1 MPNQNHIA
9 IFIDAENLTKW
20 IKNDGVQSLM
30 EELLPLGQIVVRK
43 AYGKWSESQ
52 LAPFQSVLNENGFE
66 LIHTFH
72 PVSGKNSTDIKM
84 TVDTMEVAL
93 DSQVQWIVLATGDS
107 DFSPLF
113 RKLREQG
120 KEVIGVG
127 PKSPLSECV
136 KNSCS
141 RYVYTD
147 AAIVSPESSLDSEST
162 GETDVKADSSV
173 LSRVSECIDY
183 MEIMEKILQQEDNP
197 ILLSSLK
204 PRILLVDNAFSE
216 KRLGFKNFKDF
227 VESADFAEMIDM
239 GGGAYSVAYVDK
251 SVIQSDDVQMT
262 LAKVLKKKKWDIIP
276 RDLLK
281 KVFHHASE
289 ITKDEPMTKQVIV
302 QEIAQ
307 KNIPGT
313 TSSLIN
319 HSLSVF
325 FKSHLVQTTYGDG
338 IFWQLPKD
346 PQYWQKIDLAM
357 LDRLGAGLKEENIHV
372 ESMAVLP
379 LLYAKYAEVEALKL
393 VESKLNG

>member
-9 IFIDAENLTKW
+9 IFIDAENLTNW

-43 AYGKWSESQ
+43 AYGKWSTPN
-52 LAPFQSVLNENGFE
+52 LIPLQSALNENGFE

-147 AAIVSPESSLDSEST
+147 
-162 GETDVKADSSV
+162 DSSAESEEDIETV
-173 LSRVSECIDY
+173 AMTRVSEKIDF
-183 MEIMEKILQQEDNP
+183 MEILSNVLQKEDGPIHLSVLKGRILQ
-197 ILLSSLK
+197 
-204 PRILLVDNAFSE
+204 VDNAFSE
-216 KRLGFKNFKDF
+216 KRLGFKTFKEF
-227 VESADFAEMIDM
+227 VQSADFAKITDDGNGTLLVSYDQKQIEVS
-239 GGGAYSVAYVDK
+239 G
-251 SVIQSDDVQMT
+251 DVQLT
-262 LAKVLKKKKWDIIP
+262 LAKVLKKKGWDLFSKGMIRKIYRLACDKTVKTP
-276 RDLLK
+276 RTKADL
-281 KVFHHASE
+281 
-289 ITKDEPMTKQVIV
+289 V
-302 QEIAQ
+302 QDLTS
-307 KNIPGT
+307 KNIAGT
-313 TSSLIN
+313 TSGIIN
-319 HSLSVF
+319 RIL
-325 FKSHLVQTTYGDG
+325 G
-338 IFWQLPKD
+338 IFYKAKLIAISGNENEKLWTVNNTN
-346 PQYWQKIDLAM
+346 QYWKEIDKAM
-357 LDRLGAGLKEENIHV
+357 LDRLMAGIKEEKLKVNTADFV
-372 ESMAVLP
+372 S
-379 LLYAKYAEVEALKL
+379 LLYGRYVEGEAEKL
-393 VESKLNG
+393 VESKLKV

>member
-30 EELLPLGQIVVRK
+30 EDLLPLGQIVVRK
-43 AYGKWSESQ
+43 AYGKWSEAQ

-84 TVDTMEVAL
+84 TVDTMEVAQ

-147 AAIVSPESSLDSEST
+147 VPAADSEEDEDT
-162 GETDVKADSSV
+162 VALT
-173 LSRVSECIDY
+173 RVSEKIDF
-183 MEIMEKILQQEDNP
+183 MEILSDILQKEDGP
-197 ILLSSLK
+197 IHLGSLK
-204 PRILLVDNAFSE
+204 TRILQVDNAFSE
-216 KRLGFKNFKDF
+216 KRLGFKTFKDF
-227 VESADFAEMIDM
+227 VQSADFTDVTDDGNGTILV
-239 GGGAYSVAYVDK
+239 SYVQK
-251 SVIQSDDVQMT
+251 QIEVTGDVQLV
-262 LAKVLKKKKWDIIP
+262 LAKILKKKGM
-276 RDLLK
+276 DLFSKGMLR
-281 KVFHHASE
+281 KVYRFACDKTAKAPKIRSE
-289 ITKDEPMTKQVIV
+289 LVHELL
-302 QEIAQ
+302 A
-307 KNIPGT
+307 KNIPNT
-313 TSSLIN
+313 TSGIIN
-319 HSLSVF
+319 RTIDIF
-325 FKSHLVQTTYGDG
+325 FKAKLVTCSKVGDDTVWK
-338 IFWQLPKD
+338 INNTD
-346 PQYWQKIDLAM
+346 QYWKMIDKAIIE
-357 LDRLGAGLKEENIHV
+357 RLSAGVKEEKIKVNTADV
-372 ESMAVLP
+372 VS
-379 LLYAKYAEVEALKL
+379 LLYGKYPEGEAEKL
-393 VESKLNG
+393 VNSKFSN

>member
-1 MPNQNHIA
+1 MSNQNHIA
-9 IFIDAENLTKW
+9 IFIDAENLTNW

-43 AYGKWSESQ
+43 AYGKWSTPNLIPLQ
-52 LAPFQSVLNENGFE
+52 ATLNENGFE

-147 AAIVSPESSLDSEST
+147 
-162 GETDVKADSSV
+162 DSSV
-173 LSRVSECIDY
+173 ESEEDVETVALTRVSEKIDF
-183 MEIMEKILQQEDNP
+183 MEILSDILQKEEGP
-197 ILLSSLK
+197 IHLGVLK
-204 PRILLVDNAFSE
+204 GRILQVDNAFSE
-216 KRLGFKNFKDF
+216 KRLGFKTFKDF
-227 VESADFAEMIDM
+227 VQSADFTKVTDDGNGTILVSYDQKQIEVS
-239 GGGAYSVAYVDK
+239 G
-251 SVIQSDDVQMT
+251 DVQLT
-262 LAKVLKKKKWDIIP
+262 LAKVLKKKGWDLFSKGMIRKIYRLACDKTVKTP
-276 RDLLK
+276 RTKADL
-281 KVFHHASE
+281 
-289 ITKDEPMTKQVIV
+289 V
-302 QEIAQ
+302 QDLTS
-307 KNIPGT
+307 KNIAGT
-313 TSSLIN
+313 TSGIIN
-319 HSLSVF
+319 RIL
-325 FKSHLVQTTYGDG
+325 G
-338 IFWQLPKD
+338 IFYKAKLIAISGNENEKLWTVNNTN
-346 PQYWQKIDLAM
+346 QYWKEIDKAM
-357 LDRLGAGLKEENIHV
+357 LDRLMAGIKEEKMKVNIV
-372 ESMAVLP
+372 DIAK
-379 LLYAKYAEVEALKL
+379 LLYGKYQAGEAEKL

>member
-30 EELLPLGQIVVRK
+30 EDLLPLGQIVVRK
-43 AYGKWSESQ
+43 AYGKWSEAQ

-84 TVDTMEVAL
+84 TVDTMEVAQ

-141 RYVYTD
+141 RYIYTD
-147 AAIVSPESSLDSEST
+147 
-162 GETDVKADSSV
+162 DSSAESDEDV
-173 LSRVSECIDY
+173 ETAALTRVSEKIDF
-183 MEIMEKILQQEDNP
+183 MEILSDILQKEDGP
-197 ILLSSLK
+197 IHLGSLK
-204 PRILLVDNAFSE
+204 SRILQVDNAFSE
-216 KRLGFKNFKDF
+216 KRLGFKTFKDF
-227 VESADFAEMIDM
+227 VQSADFT
-239 GGGAYSVAYVDK
+239 SVTDDGNGTILVSYDQKQIEVTG
-251 SVIQSDDVQMT
+251 DVQLV

-276 RDLLK
+276 RELLK
-281 KVFHHASE
+281 KIFRHASE
-289 ITKDEPMTKQVIV
+289 ITKDEPKTKQMII
-302 QEIAQ
+302 QEILE

-313 TSSLIN
+313 TSSVIN
-319 HSLSVF
+319 HSLGVF
-325 FKSHLVQTTYGDG
+325 FKSHLVQQTFGDG
-338 IFWQLPKD
+338 TLWQLNKD
-346 PQYWQKIDLAM
+346 SQYWQKIDVAM
-357 LDRLGAGLKEENIHV
+357 LDRLVTGLKEENV
-372 ESMAVLP
+372 QVKQSAVLP
-379 LLYAKYAEVEALKL
+379 LLYAKYPEGEAEKL
-393 VESKLNG
+393 VNSKFSN